1 MDNNS
6 LKISTLLAKLESELK
21 QLISKKKLKNP
32 LMIGIHSGGG
42 WIAEKLHHRL
52 ALQEPVGIIDISFY
66 RDNFSQTETFSQVKP
81 NLLPQQMEGR
91 DIILID
97 DVFYTG
103 RTARSALNEI
113 FDYGRPRQ
121 VILAVLIEQEGREV
135 PLRPDCSGQTLL
147 LANNERI
154 NLTGPEPLALD
165 IQSPDKQLTAA

>member
-21 QLISKKKLKNP
+21 QLISKRKLKNP
-32 LMIGIHSGGG
+32 LMIGIHNGGG

-81 NLLPQQMEGR
+81 NLLPQQMEER

-103 RTARSALNEI
+103 RTARSALNRI